1 MPFSIGVRHPRGGR
15 YSDTQGYTSR
25 LPSARKISRALFQS
39 KNESDG
45 DRTHM
50 LMQYGQFIDHDV
62 SRTTKEGLSAK
73 TQPSKILF
81 AFMVPIVTFAENY
94 LLCHVVLT

>member
-81 AFMVPIVTFAENY
+81 ASMVY
-94 LLCHVVLT
+94 LVSLFQKIIYYVM